1 MQDVSDASV
10 LMASEVPAE
19 LHALLEFGFE
29 LQLDELFNRL
39 WASIRGVIARIYI
52 EFIVQACLVL
62 VVIYD

>member
-1 MQDVSDASV
+1 
-10 LMASEVPAE
+10 

>member
-39 WASIRGVIARIYI
+39 WAFFRSFVVQIYI
-52 EFIVQACLVL
+52 KLV
-62 VVIYD
+62 I